1 MEPSALEA
9 IDGSDAHSNNHLTL
23 KPAATSTADSTD
35 QAIVTDIHAQDEDN
49 SESVTSEDNDTVV
62 ASTDTAIEDNPP
74 PFWNKHGRSASS
86 VSYQS
91 ISHLRPPNITL
102 EDHSDEDDES
112 GRACWAKH
120 AAVDSWVVIS
130 GATGIGAYVVW
141 NCTVETINGAPLT
154 IRKRYS
160 EFDHLRNNLVQA
172 FPHVAASIPELPRK
186 SVVSRFRPK
195 FLESRGA
202 GLAHFLK

>member
-1 MEPSALEA
+1 MESEALEV
-9 IDGSDAHSNNHLTL
+9 IGGSDARSNNHLSP
-23 KPAATSTADSTD
+23 KPAATLTAAPTG
-35 QAIVTDIHAQDEDN
+35 QAIVTDICAPDEDN
-49 SESVTSEDNDTVV
+49 NGSVTFDDNDNDTVD
-62 ASTDTAIEDNPP
+62 ALTDTVIEDNPP

-91 ISHLRPPNITL
+91 ISHLRPPNIVL

-141 NCTVETINGAPLT
+141 NCTVETINGAPFT
-154 IRKRYS
+154 IRKR
-160 EFDHLRNNLVQA
+160 
-172 FPHVAASIPELPRK
+172 
-186 SVVSRFRPK
+186 
-195 FLESRGA
+195 
-202 GLAHFLK
+202 

>member
-1 MEPSALEA
+1 MESEALEA
-9 IDGSDAHSNNHLTL
+9 IGGSDTHPDNHHIP
-23 KPAATSTADSTD
+23 KPAATLTADSTG
-35 QAIVTDIHAQDEDN
+35 QATVTDIDAQDEGIN
-49 SESVTSEDNDTVV
+49 ESVSFEDNDTVD
-62 ASTDTAIEDNPP
+62 ASTDKDTTTEDNPP

-120 AAVDSWVVIS
+120 AVVDSWVVVS

-141 NCTVETINGAPLT
+141 NCTVETINGAPFT
-154 IRKRYS
+154 IRKR
-160 EFDHLRNNLVQA
+160 
-172 FPHVAASIPELPRK
+172 
-186 SVVSRFRPK
+186 
-195 FLESRGA
+195 
-202 GLAHFLK
+202 

>member
-1 MEPSALEA
+1 MEPQALEA
-9 IDGSDAHSNNHLTL
+9 IRGSDARPDNHQTS
-23 KPAATSTADSTD
+23 KPAATLNADSTG
-35 QAIVTDIHAQDEDN
+35 QATVTDTYAQDEDN
-49 SESVTSEDNDTVV
+49 RESVTFEDNENDTVV
-62 ASTDTAIEDNPP
+62 ASSGTAIENNPP

-91 ISHLRPPNITL
+91 ISHLRPPNIIL

-141 NCTVETINGAPLT
+141 NCTVETINGAPFT
-154 IRKRYS
+154 IRKR
-160 EFDHLRNNLVQA
+160 
-172 FPHVAASIPELPRK
+172 
-186 SVVSRFRPK
+186 
-195 FLESRGA
+195 
-202 GLAHFLK
+202 